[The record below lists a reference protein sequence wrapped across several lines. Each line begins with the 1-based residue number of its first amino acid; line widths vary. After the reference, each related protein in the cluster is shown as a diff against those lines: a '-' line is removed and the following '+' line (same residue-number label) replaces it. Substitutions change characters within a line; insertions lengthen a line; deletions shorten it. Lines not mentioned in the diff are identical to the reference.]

1 MEILFIRHGET
12 LANTKNYYYGFTD
25 SPMTER
31 GKEQARAAGLVVNKM
46 KFHPD
51 KIYIS
56 ERHRTRD
63 TLELMGFKP
72 NIATI
77 DGRINEQNLGKLEC
91 MTYQEIEKKY
101 PDVFNDWNKDYHG
114 YRVPEGESHLDL
126 FNRVVSFLEEL
137 IKNEKGYNRKILVVS
152 HGGVMAS
159 IYTYIIGGNMNY
171 RNSAYFSNC
180 AVLKTRLM
188 SDQLVIEALFNP
200 EEIVKIAKD
209 LKV

>member
-46 KFHPD
+46 KFHAD

-56 ERHRTRD
+56 ERSRTRD
-63 TLELMGFKP
+63 TLELMGFKS
-72 NIATI
+72 NIASV

-101 PDVFNDWNKDYHG
+101 PEVFREWNQDYHG
-114 YRVPEGESHLDL
+114 YRVPEGESHMDL
-126 FNRVVSFLEEL
+126 YERVVDFLEDL
-137 IKNEKGYNRKILVVS
+137 IRMEKGYNRKILVVS